1 MPHRL
6 YNLYSVRG
14 PLSLDPQF
22 AVSSF
27 FILLLTEFHYH
38 GTAGLGIFFLLF
50 SSILQTRARKQLAD
64 ESIMNIIMRDRVL
77 MFLCE
82 NCI

>member
-38 GTAGLGIFFLLF
+38 GTAGLGIFFF
-50 SSILQTRARKQLAD
+50 TIFQYFTDKSKKTISR
-64 ESIMNIIMRDRVL
+64 
-77 MFLCE
+77 
-82 NCI
+82 